1 MRDFKAQSNIRH
13 GLALLGRPAKHATKG
28 LVVRCPKCGMEVVL
42 TEPAR
47 RLLDE
52 GGLQCPS
59 RSCRYTFRRAW

>member
-1 MRDFKAQSNIRH
+1 MRGFRAQSKIRH
-13 GLALLGRPAKHATKG
+13 GLALLRRPAKYAPEG
-28 LVVRCPKCGMEVVL
+28 PVVRCPECGMEVVL
-42 TEPAR
+42 TEAAR